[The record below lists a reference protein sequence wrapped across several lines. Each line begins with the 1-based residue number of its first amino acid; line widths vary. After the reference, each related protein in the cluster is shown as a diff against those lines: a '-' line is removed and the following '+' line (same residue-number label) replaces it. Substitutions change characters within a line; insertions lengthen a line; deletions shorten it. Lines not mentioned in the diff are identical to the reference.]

1 MSALLWQFTD
11 ESGTERVVDTE
22 QLCKELRDGR
32 VAPTTVVAKAGSPDG
47 APAFTQPEL
56 SAAAIAASRRA
67 KPQPAAPPRPS
78 RAPSAPA
85 RLPLR
90 APLGSS
96 QGALRREEATAT
108 APAHV
113 VSSTA
118 PVAAAPPSPR
128 AAPPARPPQKTLSG
142 LEDLG
147 PPNDRS
153 EPSWKTEEL
162 DLAALEEDSPTHDE
176 APESAP
182 GLEAPAAA
190 QLAGDPFL
198 AAASAA
204 TKSERPSAHPAP
216 MHREVDALV
225 PAPGSESLAMR
236 QPTLLGLAH
245 AKGAAR
251 RTADRPSKPVD
262 LPSRRPT
269 ARGGIHPPPTTGS
282 APGLRDE
289 RSNDE
294 EGRDGADLARA
305 PESTTDPSTSNTL
318 PSVGYEAE
326 EATKLRPTSSA
337 KPSVPPPPPER
348 PRTHEMALDDHV
360 RAAATDPAPRAI
372 EDEDRTHTFAGR
384 PWMGVHGA
392 AAGVVGGGVP
402 LPTATGLSVSLPSVA
417 ASTAEVPFELSD
429 LVDPLPSAPPPR
441 VDVLEVPRRSVWI
454 ATMLWVAGL
463 VGFFFVGRVT
473 NRGRAPASAAPPP
486 VAASTVAI
494 APAASAPSSRAHTP
508 RPCWVTRQPV
518 RWSATAARGVPIDLH
533 ARPDATLDVGFAASE
548 REAVFLRVA
557 PKVPRP
563 EEVRR
568 ETSADEIAKVAS
580 VDAAP
585 GYFVAERSERPMI
598 PVDGT
603 APWLLTLE
611 PKRIGATLN
620 RTTEPAT
627 LWELVGEEAITAE
640 QLSQTTAGRLL
651 TARRGTEIL
660 VGYIRDDRTPAAPLS
675 YLRRVGEKLGKPRH
689 ATNGSQV
696 AVVFASRPEDE
707 SAPWQLR
714 LARAEVGA
722 APTHDEALPLPEG
735 GPGGEAIAPDL
746 IGLSDGRW
754 LAMWTEGA
762 AGQRAIRAQTYDAQ
776 FAPIGDPIA
785 LSPPA
790 GSFGQA
796 TLAAL
801 GSAVV
806 VAFLQANEETY
817 ELWGATLR
825 CGDE

>member
-1 MSALLWQFTD
+1 VT
-11 ESGTERVVDTE
+11 
-22 QLCKELRDGR
+22 
-32 VAPTTVVAKAGSPDG
+32 
-47 APAFTQPEL
+47 
-56 SAAAIAASRRA
+56 
-67 KPQPAAPPRPS
+67 
-78 RAPSAPA
+78 
-85 RLPLR
+85 
-90 APLGSS
+90 
-96 QGALRREEATAT
+96 
-108 APAHV
+108 
-113 VSSTA
+113 
-118 PVAAAPPSPR
+118 
-128 AAPPARPPQKTLSG
+128 PPARPPQKTLSG

-147 PPNDRS
+147 PPDDRS
-153 EPSWKTEEL
+153 APGWKTEEL
-162 DLAALEEDSPTHDE
+162 DLAAIEEDGPTHDE
-176 APESAP
+176 EPEREA
-182 GLEAPAAA
+182 EHDAPAAA
-190 QLAGDPFL
+190 PLAGDPFL

-204 TKSERPSAHPAP
+204 TRSERPSAHPAP
-216 MHREVDALV
+216 MHLEPETSVLTR
-225 PAPGSESLAMR
+225 GSELLAVR

-251 RTADRPSKPVD
+251 RVTDRPSKPVE

-269 ARGGIHPPPTTGS
+269 ARGGVRPPNADEG
-282 APGLRDE
+282 GLVRDE
-289 RSNDE
+289 DQGVHD
-294 EGRDGADLARA
+294 EGRAGMEQGRS
-305 PESTTDPSTSNTL
+305 PESATDPSTSNTL
-318 PSVGYEAE
+318 PSVGHDAD
-326 EATKLRPTSSA
+326 EATKLRTPSSP

-348 PRTHEMALDDHV
+348 PRTHEMAIEDHM
-360 RAAATDPAPRAI
+360 RAAATDPAPRSPR
-372 EDEDRTHTFAGR
+372 ELDDEDRTRTYAGR
-384 PWMGVHGA
+384 PLTSVHGVSTSVTSGGEA
-392 AAGVVGGGVP
+392 LPSATGVSCALPVVG
-402 LPTATGLSVSLPSVA
+402 
-417 ASTAEVPFELSD
+417 ASSAEIPFELSD
-429 LVDPLPSAPPPR
+429 LSDPLPSSPPPR

-473 NRGRAPASAAPPP
+473 NRSR
-486 VAASTVAI
+486 I
-494 APAASAPSSRAHTP
+494 PAASVSPPGTASAIATEPAASLPASRTQAL
-508 RPCWVTRQPV
+508 RPCWVTRQPS
-518 RWSATAARGVPIDLH
+518 RWSSTAARNVPIDLH
-533 ARPDATLDVGFAASE
+533 ARADATLDVGFAASE

-557 PKVPRP
+557 PKIPRP

-585 GYFVAERSERPMI
+585 GYFIAERSERPMI
-598 PVDGT
+598 PVDGP

-611 PKRIGATLN
+611 PKRIGATLD

-627 LWELVGEEAITAE
+627 LWELVGDDAITAE
-640 QLSQTTAGRLL
+640 QLSQTKAGRLL
-651 TARRGTEIL
+651 TARRGAEIL

-675 YLRRVGEKLGKPRH
+675 YLRRPGEKLGKPRH
-689 ATNGSQV
+689 ATNGSQM

-714 LARAEVGA
+714 LARADVGA
-722 APTHDEALPLPEG
+722 APTHDEALPLPEA

-746 IGLSDGRW
+746 VGLSDGRW
-754 LAMWTEGA
+754 LAMWTEGT

-776 FAPIGDPIA
+776 FVPIGDPIA